1 MKRDSGVRTLLAWG
15 ASAALVACP
24 GTRNPEAAPAPPAWQ
39 LVWHD
44 EFDGPALDTTFWA
57 QETGGDGWGNAEL
70 EYYTERGANTRIENG
85 QLVIEARREAV
96 SARDYTS
103 ARLKTRVDAGGAWQY
118 GRIEARIQ
126 IPRGQG
132 LWPAFWMLGN
142 NCVQVGWPTCG
153 EIDIMENIGREPPV
167 VHGTVHGPGY
177 SGARGVTSSFTL
189 SSGAFADDFHVFAV
203 EWAPDTIR
211 WYVGDS
217 LYRTITPRSVPGPWV
232 YDHPFF
238 IILNVAVGGYW
249 PGSPDSTTIFP
260 QTMRVDYVRVY
271 QRATAAAEVWTTHAL
286 ENVFRDTRPPPDAPT
301 AIRLMAARG
310 ETESAQVVV
319 RARGPRGPCLD
330 SVRIEPSQLVDRRGH
345 ALGADGAGG
354 VWADWVGYVRLTKNS
369 DHTPDAELVRRA
381 PDDFPDPLL
390 EDPEIRV
397 CPDSSQPAL
406 VRVAVPRTA
415 APGRYGGT
423 VAVRAGAN
431 LLRTV
436 PLTVDVMPVTLPPPD
451 RPALRVTNWFSR
463 QAIAAHHHVDEW
475 SDAHWQLL
483 RAYADDM
490 RAHGQTM
497 FETDL
502 DLIGVSRAA
511 GGSFTFDYS
520 RFDRWVEL
528 FLSAGLRDIELMHLG
543 RRTEPWAW
551 TNPFEPLP
559 RRAPIVGTTD
569 SAEVPLEVFLK
580 SLEHHLNQRGWLAHA
595 FMHIADEPVPENV
608 ASWRALSRR
617 AHAAAPRLK
626 RIEAIQVPDLAGDLE
641 IWVVV
646 EDVLD
651 RWYDSTY
658 RARQQAGGM
667 ELWAYTSWLPQ
678 GAYAN
683 RLIDYPLLK
692 TRLLPWVAQRYD
704 LTGFLHWGLNQ
715 WPAGDPVDPS
725 KGLFAPGD
733 DFIVYPGR
741 RGPRSS
747 LRWEAFRDGV
757 EDYGLFTLWLR
768 RDPRAARA
776 ALSQVVP
783 TFTTYPR
790 DPAVLLAAHRQA
802 LSALARK

>member
-1 MKRDSGVRTLLAWG
+1 MG
-15 ASAALVACP
+15 ATAAFVGCSSA
-24 GTRNPEAAPAPPAWQ
+24 GNPEAAPAPAAWQ

-44 EFDGPALDTTFWA
+44 EFAAAALDTTIWA

-70 EYYTERGANTRIENG
+70 EFYTDHGANARVENG

-96 SARDYTS
+96 GGRDYTS
-103 ARLKTRVDAGGAWQY
+103 ARLKTRVAAGGAWRY

-132 LWPAFWMLGN
+132 LWPAFWMLGD
-142 NCVQVGWPTCG
+142 NCAPVGWPTCG
-153 EIDIMENIGREPPV
+153 EIDIMENIGKEPRV

-177 SGARGVTSSFTL
+177 SGAHGVSSSL
-189 SSGAFADDFHVFAV
+189 SLTSGAFADDFHVFAV
-203 EWAPDTIR
+203 EWASDTIR
-211 WYVGDS
+211 WYLDDS
-217 LYRTITPRSVPGPWV
+217 LYRTITPDSVPGRWV

-238 IILNVAVGGYW
+238 IILNVAVGGNW
-249 PGSPDSTTIFP
+249 PGSPDSTTVFP

-271 QRATAAAEVWTTHAL
+271 QRTTTAAAGADVWTTHAL
-286 ENVFRDTRPPPDAPT
+286 DNVFRDARPPPDAPD
-301 AIRLMAARG
+301 AIQLIAARG

-319 RARGPRGPCLD
+319 RARDACLD
-330 SVRIEPSQLVDRRGH
+330 SVRIEPSQLVDRRGRTLQGREGETP
-345 ALGADGAGG
+345 A
-354 VWADWVGYVRLTKNS
+354 VRADWVGYVRLTKNS
-369 DHTPDAELVRRA
+369 DHTPAAELARLA
-381 PDDFPDPLL
+381 PNDFPDPLL
-390 EDPEIRV
+390 EDRDLRL
-397 CPDSSQPAL
+397 CPDSTQPAL

-415 APGRYGGT
+415 VPGRYGGSL
-423 VAVRAGAN
+423 AVRAGAS

-436 PLTVDVMPVTLPPPD
+436 PVTVEVMPVTLPLV
-451 RPALRVTNWFSR
+451 PALRLTNWFSR

-475 SDAHWQLL
+475 SEAHWQLL

-497 FETDL
+497 FEADL
-502 DLIGVSRAA
+502 DLISVSRAA
-511 GGSFTFDYS
+511 SGSFTFDYR
-520 RFDRWVEL
+520 RFDRWVGL
-528 FLSAGLRDIELMHLG
+528 FFSAGLRDIELMHLG
-543 RRTEPWAW
+543 RRTEPWGW
-551 TNPFEPLP
+551 TNPFEPIP
-559 RRAPIVGTTD
+559 RRAPIAGTTD
-569 SAEVPLEVFLK
+569 SADVPLEVFLK
-580 SLEHHLNQRGWLAHA
+580 SLERHLAQRGWIAHA
-595 FMHIADEPVPENV
+595 SMHIADEPVPENV

-617 AHAAAPRLK
+617 AHLAAPRLK

-641 IWVVV
+641 IWVAV

-667 ELWAYTSWLPQ
+667 ELWDYTSWLPQ
-678 GAYAN
+678 EAYAN

-692 TRLLPWVAQRYD
+692 TRLLPWVARRYD
-704 LTGFLHWGLNQ
+704 VSGFLHWGLNQ
-715 WPAGDPVDPS
+715 WPAGDPVDPN

-741 RGPRSS
+741 HGPRSS

-776 ALSQVVP
+776 ALLKVVP
-783 TFTTYPR
+783 AFTTYPR
-790 DPAVLLAAHRQA
+790 DPAILLAAHRQA
-802 LSALARK
+802 LTALTSK

>member
-1 MKRDSGVRTLLAWG
+1 LRPRNDVHALLAVSASTALLACSG
-15 ASAALVACP
+15 A
-24 GTRNPEAAPAPPAWQ
+24 RNPEAAPAPPAWQ
-39 LVWHD
+39 IVWHD
-44 EFDGPALDTTFWA
+44 EFDEPTLDTAMWA

-70 EYYTERGANTRIENG
+70 EFYTDHGANARVENG
-85 QLVIEARREAV
+85 QLVLEARRE
-96 SARDYTS
+96 SLGGRNYTS
-103 ARLKTRVDAGGAWQY
+103 ARLKTRIDAGGAWRY

-132 LWPAFWMLGN
+132 LWPAFWMLGD
-142 NCVQVGWPTCG
+142 NCPQVGWPGCG
-153 EIDIMENIGREPPV
+153 EIDIMENIGKEPRL

-177 SGARGVTSSFTL
+177 SGAQGVTSSFSLT
-189 SSGAFADDFHVFAV
+189 SGAFADDFHVFAV
-203 EWAPDTIR
+203 EWEPDTIR
-211 WYVGDS
+211 WYVDDS
-217 LYRTITPRSVPGPWV
+217 LYRTITPGSLPGRWV

-249 PGSPDSTTIFP
+249 PGGPDSTTVFP

-271 QRATAAAEVWTTHAL
+271 QRAAAAAAADVWTTHAL
-286 ENVFRDTRPPPDAPT
+286 ENVFRDARPPPDAPA

-319 RARGPRGPCLD
+319 RARGPCLD
-330 SVRIEPSQLVDRRGH
+330 SVRIEPSALVDQRGRT
-345 ALGADGAGG
+345 LGGG
-354 VWADWVGYVRLTKNS
+354 ERGVSAVRADWVGYVRLTKNS
-369 DHTPDAELVRRA
+369 DHTPETELARRA
-381 PDDFPDPLL
+381 PNDFPDPLL
-390 EDPEIRV
+390 EDAAVRV
-397 CPDSSQPAL
+397 CPDSTQPAL

-415 APGRYGGT
+415 APGRYGG
-423 VAVRAGAN
+423 ALEVRAGAN

-436 PLTVDVMPVTLPPPD
+436 PVTVDVMRVTLPSF
-451 RPALRVTNWFSR
+451 PALRLTNWFSR
-463 QAIAAHHHVDEW
+463 QAIAAHHHVEEW
-475 SDAHWQLL
+475 SEAHWQLL

-511 GGSFTFDYS
+511 GGSFTFDYR

-528 FLSAGLRDIELMHLG
+528 FRSAGLRDIELMHLG
-543 RRTEPWAW
+543 RRREPWAW
-551 TNPFEPLP
+551 TNPFEPIP
-559 RRAPIVGTTD
+559 RRAPIAGTTD
-569 SAEVPLEVFLK
+569 SADVPLEVFLK
-580 SLEHHLNQRGWLAHA
+580 SLERHLERRGWIAQA

-626 RIEAIQVPDLAGDLE
+626 RIEAIQVPDLSGDLE

-667 ELWAYTSWLPQ
+667 ALWSYTSWLPQ

-683 RLIDYPLLK
+683 RLIDYPLVK
-692 TRLLPWVAQRYD
+692 TRLLPWVARRYD
-704 LTGFLHWGLNQ
+704 VSGFLHWGLNQ
-715 WPAGDPVDPS
+715 WPAGDPVDPN

-741 RGPRSS
+741 HGPRSS

-768 RDPRAARA
+768 RDPRSARA
-776 ALSQVVP
+776 ALLKVVP
-783 TFTTYPR
+783 AFTTYPR
-790 DPAVLLAAHRQA
+790 DPAILLAAHRQA